1 MKGKQILAGALA
13 LMMALSSCTK
23 ENGTEGSGGDSGQ
36 EVVEGL
42 STYASISISQ
52 SARPGTYAGGAEA
65 EAKEGTINKATVFVV
80 SADGIVRKKLAVDT
94 QTNATAAFQTT
105 TGKKYLY
112 ALVNLPDKLLK
123 DIEEGKTKWEAV
135 QTTMQA
141 LMTYEAFEI
150 LIGGANPDDPTTT
163 GFWMSNFYGVEG
175 VQPVVVVEASE
186 AEVNSTSADKKNNFT
201 INVGRMVAKVTPQI
215 TENTANCGGVLSNMQ
230 YRMRQYP
237 KYIYL
242 FQQYQADATAPGG
255 FLDQVMTPYYFAIW
269 QKSDKPLWT
278 VDDPTKISKH
288 DYFED
293 VKNTGTA
300 EAPVYTPEFSTLA
313 YTKATDAAEKT
324 PVPSYV
330 TENTTEVGGQNNIK
344 IRNKGTYLSIKAT
357 FNLEKSAGNVFLT
370 ADGKKDATAYT
381 AGTTFYRVAYYNEQ
395 GEILHYCGGLY
406 LDNTTKPTKVL
417 GKTTGWN
424 WGQKIEFLSKD
435 EATAANKP
443 EGEAK
448 GAEDIAGTEW
458 RTGDTGAGYEL
469 VEYKDAVCYYGMW
482 LFDQA
487 MGDNLTKKYSVL
499 RNREYAV
506 SITSVAGLGD
516 AKEDDVV
523 NKPDD
528 VESDS
533 YMKALITVEPWVPVS
548 VEGGI

>member
-1 MKGKQILAGALA
+1 
-13 LMMALSSCTK
+13 MMALSSCTK

-65 EAKEGTINKATVFVV
+65 EKKEGTINKATVFVV
-80 SADGIVRKKLAVDT
+80 SADGIVRDKIDIT
-94 QTNATAAFQTT
+94 TNATAAFQTT

-112 ALVNLPDKLLK
+112 ALVNVPDKLLE
-123 DIEEGKTKWEAV
+123 DIEEGKTKWEVV

-141 LMTYEAFEI
+141 LTKYQAFEI
-150 LIGGANPDDPTTT
+150 LIGGANPDDPTT

-186 AEVNSTSADKKNNFT
+186 AEVNSTDVQTRKNNFT
-201 INVGRMVAKVTPQI
+201 INVGRMVAKVKPQI
-215 TENTANCGGVLSNMQ
+215 TVNTANCGGVLSNMQ

-278 VDDPTKISKH
+278 TDDPTKISKH

-313 YTKATDAAEKT
+313 YTKANPAEDL
-324 PVPSYV
+324 VPSYV
-330 TENTTEVGGQNNIK
+330 TENTTAVGGQNNIK

-357 FNLEKSAGNVFLT
+357 FDVTASKEGGVFLT
-370 ADGKKDATAYT
+370 VDGKKDATAYT
-381 AGTTFYRVAYYNEQ
+381 AGTTFYRVAYYNAS
-395 GEILHYCGGLY
+395 GEIEHYCGGLY
-406 LDNTTKPTKVL
+406 RDNTNKPTKVV

-424 WGQKIEFLSKD
+424 WGDPIEFWT
-435 EATAANKP
+435 ATDTGKT

-448 GAEDIAGTEW
+448 GAEDIADTEW
-458 RTGDTGAGYEL
+458 RTGDTGAGYAL

-533 YMKALITVEPWVPVS
+533 YMKALITVEPWVV
-548 VEGGI
+548 VNVDGGI

>member
-65 EAKEGTINKATVFVV
+65 EKTEGTINKATVFVV
-80 SADGIVRKKLAVDT
+80 SADGIVRDKIDIT
-94 QTNATAAFQTT
+94 TNATAAFQTT

-112 ALVNLPDKLLK
+112 ALVNLPDELLK
-123 DIEEGKTKWEAV
+123 DIEEGKTKWEEV

-150 LIGGANPDDPTTT
+150 LIGGANPDDPTT

-186 AEVNSTSADKKNNFT
+186 AEVNSNDVQTRKNNFT
-201 INVGRMVAKVTPQI
+201 INVGRMVAKVKPQI
-215 TENTANCGGVLSNMQ
+215 TVNTANCGGVLSNMQ

-300 EAPVYTPEFSTLA
+300 EVPVYTPEFSTLA
-313 YTKATDAAEKT
+313 YTKATPAEDL
-324 PVPSYV
+324 VPSYV
-330 TENTTEVGGQNNIK
+330 TENTTKVGDGIK

-381 AGTTFYRVAYYNEQ
+381 AGTTFYRVAYYNTS
-395 GEILHYCGGLY
+395 GEIEHYCGGLY
-406 LDNTTKPTKVL
+406 LDNTTKPTKVV

-424 WGQKIEFLSKD
+424 WGDPIEFWTATDTGKTED
-435 EATAANKP
+435 EAK
-443 EGEAK
+443 K
-448 GAEDIAGTEW
+448 AEDIADTEW

-533 YMKALITVEPWVPVS
+533 YMKALITVEPWVLVN
-548 VEGGI
+548 VDGGI

>member
-52 SARPGTYAGGAEA
+52 SARPGTYAGGLEA
-65 EAKEGTINKATVFVV
+65 EKKEGIINKATVFVV
-80 SADGIVRKKLAVDT
+80 SADGIVRKKIDIT
-94 QTNATAAFQTT
+94 TTATTAFQTT

-112 ALVNLPDKLLK
+112 ALVNLPDKLLE
-123 DIEEGKTKWEAV
+123 DIKEGETKWEAV

-141 LMTYEAFEI
+141 LMTYEGFKV

-175 VQPVVVVEASE
+175 VQPVVVVEATKD
-186 AEVNSTSADKKNNFT
+186 EVNSTDDKIKKNNFT
-201 INVGRMVAKVTPQI
+201 INVGRMVAKVKPQI
-215 TENTANCGGVLSNMQ
+215 TVNTANCGGVLSNMQ

-242 FQQYQADATAPGG
+242 FQQYQTDT
-255 FLDQVMTPYYFAIW
+255 VMTPYYNAKW
-269 QKSDKPLWT
+269 QKSGTPLWT
-278 VDDPTKISKH
+278 VDDPTKVSQH

-293 VKNTGTA
+293 VDNAGVA
-300 EAPVYTPEFSTLA
+300 EFSTLA
-313 YTKATDAAEKT
+313 YTKATPAEDL
-324 PVPSYV
+324 VPSYV
-330 TENTTEVGGQNNIK
+330 TENTTKVGDGIK

-370 ADGKKDATAYT
+370 ADGKKDATAYNN
-381 AGTTFYRVAYYNEQ
+381 GTTFYRVAYYNAS
-395 GEILHYCGGLY
+395 GEIDHYCGGLY
-406 LDNTTKPTKVL
+406 LDNTTKPTKVV

-424 WGQKIEFLSKD
+424 WGDPIEFWTATDTGKTED
-435 EATAANKP
+435 EAKD
-443 EGEAK
+443 
-448 GAEDIAGTEW
+448 AEDITADEW
-458 RTGDTGAGYEL
+458 RKDGTGAGYEL

-533 YMKALITVEPWVPVS
+533 HMKALITVEPWVV
-548 VEGGI
+548 VNVDGGI

>member
-65 EAKEGTINKATVFVV
+65 EKKEGIINKATVFVV
-80 SADGIVRKKLAVDT
+80 SADGIVRDKIDIT
-94 QTNATAAFQTT
+94 TNATAAFQTT

-112 ALVNLPDKLLK
+112 ALVNVPDKLLE

-141 LMTYEAFEI
+141 LTKYQAFEI
-150 LIGGANPDDPTTT
+150 LIGGANPDDPTT

-186 AEVNSTSADKKNNFT
+186 AEVNSTDVQTRKNNFT
-201 INVGRMVAKVTPQI
+201 INVGRMVAKVKPQI
-215 TENTANCGGVLSNMQ
+215 TVNTANCGGVLSNMQ

-242 FQQYQADATAPGG
+242 FQQYQTDT
-255 FLDQVMTPYYFAIW
+255 VMTPYYNAKW
-269 QKSDKPLWT
+269 QKSGTPLWT
-278 VDDPTKISKH
+278 TDDPTKVSQH

-293 VKNTGTA
+293 VDNAGVA
-300 EAPVYTPEFSTLA
+300 EFSTLA
-313 YTKATDAAEKT
+313 YTKATNPAET

-330 TENTTEVGGQNNIK
+330 TENTTKVGDGIK

-357 FNLEKSAGNVFLT
+357 FDVTASKEGGVFLT
-370 ADGKKDATAYT
+370 VDGKKDATAYT
-381 AGTTFYRVAYYNEQ
+381 AGTTFYRVAYYNTS
-395 GEILHYCGGLY
+395 GEIDHYCGGLY
-406 LDNTTKPTKVL
+406 LANTKPTKVV

-424 WGQKIEFLSKD
+424 WGDKIEFLSKD

-448 GAEDIAGTEW
+448 GAEDIADTEW

-469 VEYKDAVCYYGMW
+469 VEYKDAECYYGMW

>member
-65 EAKEGTINKATVFVV
+65 EKKEGTINKATVFVV
-80 SADGIVRKKLAVDT
+80 SADGIVRDKIDIT
-94 QTNATAAFQTT
+94 TNATAAFQTT

-112 ALVNLPDKLLK
+112 ALVNVPDKLLE
-123 DIEEGKTKWEAV
+123 DIEEGKTKWEVV

-141 LMTYEAFEI
+141 LTKYQAFEI
-150 LIGGANPDDPTTT
+150 LIGGANPDDPTT

-175 VQPVVVVEASE
+175 VQPVVVVEA
-186 AEVNSTSADKKNNFT
+186 AKDEVDVKDGKNNFT
-201 INVGRMVAKVTPQI
+201 INVGRMVAKVKPQI
-215 TENTANCGGVLSNMQ
+215 TVNTANCGGVLSNMQ

-313 YTKATDAAEKT
+313 YTKANPAEDL
-324 PVPSYV
+324 VPSYV
-330 TENTTEVGGQNNIK
+330 TENTTAVGGQNNIK
-344 IRNKGTYLSIKAT
+344 IRNKGTYLSIKTT

-381 AGTTFYRVAYYNEQ
+381 AGTTFYRVAYYNAS
-395 GEILHYCGGLY
+395 GEIEHYCGGLY
-406 LDNTTKPTKVL
+406 LDNTTKPTKVV

-424 WGQKIEFLSKD
+424 WGDKIEFWT
-435 EATAANKP
+435 ATDTGKT

-448 GAEDIAGTEW
+448 GAEDIADTEW
-458 RTGDTGAGYEL
+458 RTGDTGAGYAL

-533 YMKALITVEPWVPVS
+533 YMKALITVEPWVV
-548 VEGGI
+548 VNVDGGI

>member
-52 SARPGTYAGGAEA
+52 SARPGTYATNDGTAAEGAI
-65 EAKEGTINKATVFVV
+65 KKATVVVV
-80 SADGIVRKKLAVDT
+80 SDGIIRKRINIT
-94 QTNATAAFQTT
+94 TNVTTAFQTT

-112 ALVNLPDKLLK
+112 ALVNVPDLFL
-123 DIEEGKTKWEAV
+123 EEIKEGETWAEV
-135 QTTMQA
+135 WDTLQELQTYA
-141 LMTYEAFEI
+141 GFEM
-150 LIGGANPDDPTTT
+150 LIGGTDPANPT

-175 VQPVVVVEASE
+175 VQPVVVKEALE
-186 AEVNSTSADKKNNFT
+186 KDVQDGKVNNFP
-201 INVGRMVAKVTPQI
+201 IKVGRMVAKVSPTI
-215 TENTANCGGVLSNMQ
+215 ATLEAACKGTLENQQ

-237 KYIYL
+237 KRFYH
-242 FQQYQADATAPGG
+242 FQQYQADAAAPGG
-255 FLDQVMTPYYFAIW
+255 FLDQVITPYYSAEW
-269 QKSDKPLWT
+269 VKN
-278 VDDPTKISKH
+278 DDQGQQNKQWNPNDNNIVTTAR

-300 EAPVYTPEFSTLA
+300 DNPVYEPDFKTLTLDA
-313 YTKATDAAEKT
+313 NGDESKATST
-324 PVPSYV
+324 YV
-330 TENTTEVGGQNNIK
+330 TENTTEVGAKKK

-357 FNLEKSAGNVFLT
+357 FDLTNSTGKVFLT

-381 AGTTFYRVAYYNEQ
+381 KGTTFYRIAYYNEQ
-395 GEILHYCGGLY
+395 GEILYYCGGLY
-406 LDNTTKPTKVL
+406 LAETQPTKVV
-417 GKTTGWN
+417 GKGGWN
-424 WGQKIEFLSKD
+424 WGDPIEFWTATDTGKTED
-435 EATAANKP
+435 EAQK
-443 EGEAK
+443 
-448 GAEDIAGTEW
+448 AEDA
-458 RTGDTGAGYEL
+458 TGMVWLQDGEIGKKAGYRFVKYEN
-469 VEYKDAVCYYGMW
+469 AVCYYGMW

-499 RNREYAV
+499 RNNLYAV
-506 SITSVAGLGD
+506 NITSVKGLGD
-516 AKEDDVV
+516 ATEDDVV

-533 YMKALITVEPWVPVS
+533 YMVATIEVQPWQVVD

>member
-65 EAKEGTINKATVFVV
+65 QDKEGTINKATVFVV
-80 SADGIVRKKLAVDT
+80 SADGIVRKKIDIT
-94 QTNATAAFQTT
+94 TTATTAFQTT

-112 ALVNLPDKLLK
+112 ALVNLPDKLLE
-123 DIEEGKTKWEAV
+123 DIKEGETKWEEV

-150 LIGGANPDDPTTT
+150 LIGGTNPDDPTT

-175 VQPVVVVEASE
+175 VQPVVVVEATE
-186 AEVNSTSADKKNNFT
+186 AEVNATDQTKKNNFT
-201 INVGRMVAKVTPQI
+201 INVGRMVAKVKPQI

-242 FQQYQADATAPGG
+242 FQQYQTDT
-255 FLDQVMTPYYFAIW
+255 VMTPYYAAAW
-269 QKSDKPLWT
+269 EKSATPLWT
-278 VDDPTKISKH
+278 VDNPTKVSQH

-293 VKNTGTA
+293 VTTTGTA
-300 EAPVYTPEFSTLA
+300 DAPVYTPEFSTLA
-313 YTKATDAAEKT
+313 YTKANPAET
-324 PVPSYV
+324 PVSSYV
-330 TENTTEVGGQNNIK
+330 TENTTKVGDGIK

-357 FNLEKSAGNVFLT
+357 FDLTNSVGKVFLT

-381 AGTTFYRVAYYNEQ
+381 AGTTFYRVAYYNAS
-395 GEILHYCGGLY
+395 GEIERYCGGLY

-424 WGQKIEFLSKD
+424 WGQKIEFWT
-435 EATAANKP
+435 ATDTGKT

-448 GAEDIAGTEW
+448 GAENIADTEW

-469 VEYKDAVCYYGMW
+469 VEYENAVCYYGMW

-533 YMKALITVEPWVPVS
+533 HMKALITVEPWVV
-548 VEGGI
+548 VNVDGGI

>member
-112 ALVNLPDKLLK
+112 ALVNLPDKLLE
-123 DIEEGKTKWEAV
+123 DIKEGVTKWEEV

-141 LMTYEAFEI
+141 LTKYKAFEI
-150 LIGGANPDDPTTT
+150 LIGGTNPDDPTTT

-175 VQPVVVVEASE
+175 VQPVVVVEATQ
-186 AEVNSTSADKKNNFT
+186 AEVNATDQTKKNNFT
-201 INVGRMVAKVTPQI
+201 INVGRMVAKVKPQI
-215 TENTANCGGVLSNMQ
+215 TVNTANCGGGLSNMQ

-242 FQQYQADATAPGG
+242 FQQYVADATAPGG
-255 FLDQVMTPYYFAIW
+255 FLDQVFTPYYNAKW
-269 QKSDKPLWT
+269 QKSGTPLWT
-278 VDDPTKISKH
+278 TDDPTKVSQH

-293 VKNTGTA
+293 VKTTGTA
-300 EAPVYTPEFSTLA
+300 DVPVYTPEFSKLA
-313 YTKATDAAEKT
+313 YTKADPDNPET
-324 PVPSYV
+324 PVVSYV
-330 TENTTEVGGQNNIK
+330 TENTTKVGDGIK

-357 FNLEKSAGNVFLT
+357 FDVTASKEGGVFLT
-370 ADGKKDATAYT
+370 VDGKKATDTYK
-381 AGTTFYRVAYYNEQ
+381 AGTTFYRVAYYNASD
-395 GEILHYCGGLY
+395 EIEYYCGGLY
-406 LDNTTKPTKVL
+406 LKNDAKPTKVV
-417 GKTTGWN
+417 GKGGWT
-424 WGQKIEFLSKD
+424 WGEPIEFW
-435 EATAANKP
+435 TAADTGKS

-448 GAEDIAGTEW
+448 GAEDIAAGEW
-458 RTGDTGAGYEL
+458 RTGNTGAGYEL
-469 VEYKDAVCYYGMW
+469 VEYLNAECYYGMW
-482 LFDQA
+482 LFDKNA
-487 MGDNLTKKYSVL
+487 GDNLSKKYSVL
-499 RNREYAV
+499 RNTLYDV
-506 SITSVAGLGD
+506 KITSVAGLGD

-523 NKPDD
+523 NKPTD

-533 YMKALITVEPWVPVS
+533 YMKALITVEPWKVVD
-548 VEGGI
+548 VDGGI

>member
-65 EAKEGTINKATVFVV
+65 EKKEGTINKATVFVV
-80 SADGIVRKKLAVDT
+80 SADGIVRDKIDIT
-94 QTNATAAFQTT
+94 TNATAAFQTT

-112 ALVNLPDKLLK
+112 ALVNLPDKLLE
-123 DIEEGKTKWEAV
+123 DIKEGETKWEAV

-150 LIGGANPDDPTTT
+150 LIGGANPDDPTT

-175 VQPVVVVEASE
+175 VQPVVVVEATE
-186 AEVNSTSADKKNNFT
+186 AEVNATDQTKKNNFT
-201 INVGRMVAKVTPQI
+201 INVGRMVAKVKPQI
-215 TENTANCGGVLSNMQ
+215 TVNTANCGGGLSNMQ

-278 VDDPTKISKH
+278 VDDPTKISQY

-313 YTKATDAAEKT
+313 YTKANPAET

-330 TENTTEVGGQNNIK
+330 TENTTKVGDGIK
-344 IRNKGTYLSIKAT
+344 IRNKGTYLSIKTT

-381 AGTTFYRVAYYNEQ
+381 AGTTFYRVAYYNTS
-395 GEILHYCGGLY
+395 GEIAYYCGGLY
-406 LDNTTKPTKVL
+406 RDNTNKPTKVV

-424 WGQKIEFLSKD
+424 WGDKIEFWT
-435 EATAANKP
+435 ATDTGKT

-448 GAEDIAGTEW
+448 GAEDIADTEW
-458 RTGDTGAGYEL
+458 RTGDTGAGYAL

-533 YMKALITVEPWVPVS
+533 YMKALITVEPWVV
-548 VEGGI
+548 VNVDGGI

>member
-65 EAKEGTINKATVFVV
+65 EKKEGIINKATVFVV
-80 SADGIVRKKLAVDT
+80 SADGIVRDKIDIT
-94 QTNATAAFQTT
+94 TNATAAFQTT

-112 ALVNLPDKLLK
+112 ALVNVPDKLLK

-186 AEVNSTSADKKNNFT
+186 AEVNSTDDKTKKNNFT
-201 INVGRMVAKVTPQI
+201 INVGRMVAKVKPQI
-215 TENTANCGGVLSNMQ
+215 TVNTANCGGVLSNMQ

-357 FNLEKSAGNVFLT
+357 FDVTASKEGGVFLT
-370 ADGKKDATAYT
+370 VDGKKDATAYT
-381 AGTTFYRVAYYNEQ
+381 AGTTFYRVAYYNAS
-395 GEILHYCGGLY
+395 GEIDHYCGGLY
-406 LDNTTKPTKVL
+406 LDNTTKPTKVV

-424 WGQKIEFLSKD
+424 WGDPIEFWT
-435 EATAANKP
+435 ATDTGKT

-448 GAEDIAGTEW
+448 GAEDIADTEW
-458 RTGDTGAGYEL
+458 RTGTGAGYEL
-469 VEYKDAVCYYGMW
+469 VEYKDADCYYGMW

-533 YMKALITVEPWVPVS
+533 YMKALITVEPWVLVN
-548 VEGGI
+548 VDGGI

>member
-1 MKGKQILAGALA
+1 
-13 LMMALSSCTK
+13 MMALSSCTK

-186 AEVNSTSADKKNNFT
+186 AEVNSTDDKTKKNNFT
-201 INVGRMVAKVTPQI
+201 INVGRMVAKVKPQI
-215 TENTANCGGVLSNMQ
+215 TVNTANCGGVLSNMQ

-381 AGTTFYRVAYYNEQ
+381 AGTTFYRVAYYNTS
-395 GEILHYCGGLY
+395 GEIDHYCGGLY
-406 LDNTTKPTKVL
+406 LDNTNKPTKVL

>member
-65 EAKEGTINKATVFVV
+65 EKKEGTINKATVFVV
-80 SADGIVRKKLAVDT
+80 SADGIVRDKIDIT
-94 QTNATAAFQTT
+94 TNATAAFQTT

-112 ALVNLPDKLLK
+112 ALVNVPDKLLE
-123 DIEEGKTKWEAV
+123 DIEEGKTKWEVV

-141 LMTYEAFEI
+141 LTKYQAFEI
-150 LIGGANPDDPTTT
+150 LIGGANPDDPTT

-186 AEVNSTSADKKNNFT
+186 AEVNSTDVQTRKNNFT
-201 INVGRMVAKVTPQI
+201 INVGRMVAKVKPQI
-215 TENTANCGGVLSNMQ
+215 TVNTANCGGVLSNMQ

-278 VDDPTKISKH
+278 TDDPTKISKH

-313 YTKATDAAEKT
+313 YTKANPAEDL
-324 PVPSYV
+324 VPSYV
-330 TENTTEVGGQNNIK
+330 TENTTAVGGQNNIK

-357 FNLEKSAGNVFLT
+357 FDVTASKEGGVFLT
-370 ADGKKDATAYT
+370 VDGKKDATAYT
-381 AGTTFYRVAYYNEQ
+381 AGTTFYRVAYYNAS
-395 GEILHYCGGLY
+395 GEIDHYCGGLY
-406 LDNTTKPTKVL
+406 LANTKPTKVV

-424 WGQKIEFLSKD
+424 WGDKIEFLSKD

-448 GAEDIAGTEW
+448 GAEDIADTEW

-469 VEYKDAVCYYGMW
+469 VEYKDAECYYGMW

-533 YMKALITVEPWVPVS
+533 YMKALITVEPWVPVN
-548 VEGGI
+548 VDGGI

>member
-52 SARPGTYAGGAEA
+52 SARPGTYAGGAET
-65 EAKEGTINKATVFVV
+65 EKKEGIINKATVFVV
-80 SADGIVRKKLAVDT
+80 SADGIVRKKIDIT
-94 QTNATAAFQTT
+94 TTATTAFQTT

-112 ALVNLPDKLLK
+112 ALVNVPDKLLE
-123 DIEEGKTKWEAV
+123 DIKEGETKWEAV

-150 LIGGANPDDPTTT
+150 LIGGTNPDDPTTT
-163 GFWMSNFYGVEG
+163 GFWMSNFYGVDG
-175 VQPVVVVEASE
+175 VQPVVVVEATE
-186 AEVNSTSADKKNNFT
+186 AEVNATDQTKKNNFT
-201 INVGRMVAKVTPQI
+201 INVGRMVAKVKPQI

-242 FQQYQADATAPGG
+242 FQQYQTDT
-255 FLDQVMTPYYFAIW
+255 VMTPYYAAGW
-269 QKSDKPLWT
+269 QKSDTPLWT
-278 VDDPTKISKH
+278 VDNPTKVSQH

-293 VKNTGTA
+293 VDNAGTA
-300 EAPVYTPEFSTLA
+300 EFSTLA
-313 YTKATDAAEKT
+313 YTKANPAET

-330 TENTTEVGGQNNIK
+330 TENTTKVGDGIK

-357 FNLEKSAGNVFLT
+357 FDLTNSVGKVFLT

-381 AGTTFYRVAYYNEQ
+381 AGTTFYRVAYYNAS
-395 GEILHYCGGLY
+395 GEIDHYCGGLY
-406 LDNTTKPTKVL
+406 LANTKPTKVV

-424 WGQKIEFLSKD
+424 WGDKIEFLSKD

-448 GAEDIAGTEW
+448 GAEDIADTEW
-458 RTGDTGAGYEL
+458 RTGDTGAGYAL
-469 VEYKDAVCYYGMW
+469 VEYKDAECYYGMW

-533 YMKALITVEPWVPVS
+533 YMKALITVEPWVLVS
-548 VEGGI
+548 VDGGI

>member
-1 MKGKQILAGALA
+1 MKGKQILTGALA

-65 EAKEGTINKATVFVV
+65 EKTEGTINKATVFVV
-80 SADGIVRKKLAVDT
+80 SADGIVRDKIDIT
-94 QTNATAAFQTT
+94 TNATAAFQTT

-112 ALVNLPDKLLK
+112 ALVNLPDELLK
-123 DIEEGKTKWEAV
+123 DIEEGKTKWEEV

-150 LIGGANPDDPTTT
+150 LIGGANPDDPTT

-186 AEVNSTSADKKNNFT
+186 AEVNSNDVQTRKNNFT
-201 INVGRMVAKVTPQI
+201 INVGRMVAKVKPQI
-215 TENTANCGGVLSNMQ
+215 TVNTANCGGVLSNMQ

-300 EAPVYTPEFSTLA
+300 EVPVYTPEFSTLA
-313 YTKATDAAEKT
+313 YTKATPAEDL
-324 PVPSYV
+324 VPSYV
-330 TENTTEVGGQNNIK
+330 TENTTKVGDGIK

-381 AGTTFYRVAYYNEQ
+381 AGTTFYRVAYYNTS
-395 GEILHYCGGLY
+395 GEIEHYCGGLY
-406 LDNTTKPTKVL
+406 LDNTTKPTKVV

-424 WGQKIEFLSKD
+424 WGDPIEFWTATDTGKTED
-435 EATAANKP
+435 EAK
-443 EGEAK
+443 K
-448 GAEDIAGTEW
+448 AEDIADTEW

-533 YMKALITVEPWVPVS
+533 YMKALITVEPWVLVN
-548 VEGGI
+548 VDGGI

>member
-65 EAKEGTINKATVFVV
+65 EKKEGTINKATVFVV
-80 SADGIVRKKLAVDT
+80 SADGIVRDKIDIT
-94 QTNATAAFQTT
+94 TNATAAFQTT

-112 ALVNLPDKLLK
+112 ALVNLPDKLLE
-123 DIEEGKTKWEAV
+123 DIKEGETKWEAV

-150 LIGGANPDDPTTT
+150 LIGGANPDDPTT

-175 VQPVVVVEASE
+175 VQPVVVVEATE
-186 AEVNSTSADKKNNFT
+186 AEVNATDQTKKNNFT
-201 INVGRMVAKVTPQI
+201 INVGRMVAKVKPQI
-215 TENTANCGGVLSNMQ
+215 TVNTANCGGGLSNMQ

-278 VDDPTKISKH
+278 VDDPTKISQY

-313 YTKATDAAEKT
+313 YTKANPAET

-330 TENTTEVGGQNNIK
+330 TENTTKVGDGIK
-344 IRNKGTYLSIKAT
+344 IRNKGTYLSIKTT

-381 AGTTFYRVAYYNEQ
+381 AGTTFYRVAYYNTS
-395 GEILHYCGGLY
+395 GEIAYYCGGLY
-406 LDNTTKPTKVL
+406 RDNTNKPTKVV

-424 WGQKIEFLSKD
+424 WGDPIEFWT
-435 EATAANKP
+435 ATDTGKT

-448 GAEDIAGTEW
+448 GAEDIADTEW
-458 RTGDTGAGYEL
+458 RTGDTGAGYAL

-533 YMKALITVEPWVPVS
+533 YMKALITVEPWVV
-548 VEGGI
+548 VNVDGGI

>member
-65 EAKEGTINKATVFVV
+65 EKKEGIINKATVFVV
-80 SADGIVRKKLAVDT
+80 SADGIVRKKIDIT
-94 QTNATAAFQTT
+94 TTATTAFQTT

-112 ALVNLPDKLLK
+112 ALVNVPDLLLK

-141 LMTYEAFEI
+141 LTKYQAFEI
-150 LIGGANPDDPTTT
+150 LIGGANPDDPNTT
-163 GFWMSNFYGVEG
+163 GFWMSNFYGVDG
-175 VQPVVVVEASE
+175 VQPVVVVEATKD
-186 AEVNSTSADKKNNFT
+186 EVDVTDGKNNFT
-201 INVGRMVAKVTPQI
+201 INVGRMVAKVKPQI
-215 TENTANCGGVLSNMQ
+215 TVNEANCGGVLSNMQ

-242 FQQYQADATAPGG
+242 FQQYQTDT
-255 FLDQVMTPYYFAIW
+255 VMTPYYAAGW

-278 VDDPTKISKH
+278 VDDPTKVSQH

-300 EAPVYTPEFSTLA
+300 EAPVYTSEFSTLA
-313 YTKATDAAEKT
+313 YTKATPAET

-330 TENTTEVGGQNNIK
+330 TENTTKVGDGIK
-344 IRNKGTYLSIKAT
+344 IRNKGTYLSIKTT

-381 AGTTFYRVAYYNEQ
+381 DGTTFYRVAYYNAS
-395 GEILHYCGGLY
+395 GEIDHYCGGLY
-406 LDNTTKPTKVL
+406 LDNTTKPTKVV

-424 WGQKIEFLSKD
+424 WGDPIEFWTATDTGKTED
-435 EATAANKP
+435 EAK
-443 EGEAK
+443 K
-448 GAEDIAGTEW
+448 AEDIADTEW
-458 RTGDTGAGYEL
+458 RTGTGAGYEL

-533 YMKALITVEPWVPVS
+533 YMKALITVEPWVV
-548 VEGGI
+548 VNVDGGI

>member
-65 EAKEGTINKATVFVV
+65 EKKEGTINKATVFVV
-80 SADGIVRKKLAVDT
+80 SADGIVRDKIDIT
-94 QTNATAAFQTT
+94 TNATAAFQTT

-112 ALVNLPDKLLK
+112 ALVNLPDELLK
-123 DIEEGKTKWEAV
+123 DIEEGKTKWEEV

-150 LIGGANPDDPTTT
+150 LIGGANPDDPTT

-186 AEVNSTSADKKNNFT
+186 AEVNSNDVQARKNNFT
-201 INVGRMVAKVTPQI
+201 INVGRMVAKVKPQI
-215 TENTANCGGVLSNMQ
+215 TVNTANCGGVLSNMQ

-300 EAPVYTPEFSTLA
+300 EVPVYTPEFSTLA
-313 YTKATDAAEKT
+313 YTKATPAEDL
-324 PVPSYV
+324 VPSYV
-330 TENTTEVGGQNNIK
+330 TENTTKVGDGIK

-381 AGTTFYRVAYYNEQ
+381 AGMTFYRVAYYNTS
-395 GEILHYCGGLY
+395 GEIEHYCGGLY
-406 LDNTTKPTKVL
+406 LDNTTKPTKVV

-424 WGQKIEFLSKD
+424 WGDPIEFWTATDTGKTED
-435 EATAANKP
+435 EAK
-443 EGEAK
+443 K
-448 GAEDIAGTEW
+448 AEDIADTEW

-533 YMKALITVEPWVPVS
+533 YMKALITVEPWVLVN
-548 VEGGI
+548 VDGGI

>member
-65 EAKEGTINKATVFVV
+65 EKKEGTINKATVFVV
-80 SADGIVRKKLAVDT
+80 SADGIVRDKIDIT
-94 QTNATAAFQTT
+94 TNATAAFQTT

-112 ALVNLPDKLLK
+112 ALVNLPDKLLE
-123 DIEEGKTKWEAV
+123 DIKEGETKWEAV

-150 LIGGANPDDPTTT
+150 LIGGANPDDPTT

-175 VQPVVVVEASE
+175 VQPVVVVEATE
-186 AEVNSTSADKKNNFT
+186 AEVNATDQTKKNNFT
-201 INVGRMVAKVTPQI
+201 INVGRMVAKVKPQI
-215 TENTANCGGVLSNMQ
+215 TVNTANCGGGLSNMQ

-278 VDDPTKISKH
+278 VDDPTKISQY

-313 YTKATDAAEKT
+313 YTKANPAET

-330 TENTTEVGGQNNIK
+330 TENTTKVGDGIK
-344 IRNKGTYLSIKAT
+344 IRNKGTYLSIKTT

-381 AGTTFYRVAYYNEQ
+381 AGTTFYRVAYYNTS
-395 GEILHYCGGLY
+395 GEIAYYCGGLY
-406 LDNTTKPTKVL
+406 RDNTNKPTKVV

-424 WGQKIEFLSKD
+424 WGDKIEFWT
-435 EATAANKP
+435 ATDTGKT

-448 GAEDIAGTEW
+448 GAEDIADTEW
-458 RTGDTGAGYEL
+458 RTGDTGAGYAL

>member
-65 EAKEGTINKATVFVV
+65 EKKEGIINKATVFVV
-80 SADGIVRKKLAVDT
+80 SADGIVRDKIDITTTAT
-94 QTNATAAFQTT
+94 QAFQTT

-112 ALVNLPDKLLK
+112 ALVNVPDKLLE

-141 LMTYEAFEI
+141 LTKYQAFEI
-150 LIGGANPDDPTTT
+150 LIGGANPDDPTT

-186 AEVNSTSADKKNNFT
+186 AEVNSTDVQTRKNNFT

-215 TENTANCGGVLSNMQ
+215 TVNTANCGGGLSNMQ

-242 FQQYQADATAPGG
+242 FQQYQAGATAPGG

-313 YTKATDAAEKT
+313 YTKANPAEDL
-324 PVPSYV
+324 VPSYV
-330 TENTTEVGGQNNIK
+330 TENTTAVGGQNNIK

-357 FNLEKSAGNVFLT
+357 FDVTASKEGGVFLT
-370 ADGKKDATAYT
+370 VDGKKDATAYT
-381 AGTTFYRVAYYNEQ
+381 AGTTFYRVAYYNTS
-395 GEILHYCGGLY
+395 GEIEHYCGGLY
-406 LDNTTKPTKVL
+406 QNNTNKPTKVV

-435 EATAANKP
+435 EADAAGKT

-448 GAEDIAGTEW
+448 GAEAITTDEW
-458 RTGDTGAGYEL
+458 RTGTGAGYEL

>member
-65 EAKEGTINKATVFVV
+65 EKKEGIINKATVFVV
-80 SADGIVRKKLAVDT
+80 SADGIVRKKIDIT
-94 QTNATAAFQTT
+94 TTATTAFQTT

-112 ALVNLPDKLLK
+112 ALVNLPDKLLE
-123 DIEEGKTKWEAV
+123 DIKEGETKWEEV

-150 LIGGANPDDPTTT
+150 LIGGTNPDDPTT

-175 VQPVVVVEASE
+175 VQPVVVVEATKD
-186 AEVNSTSADKKNNFT
+186 EVDIKDGKNNFT
-201 INVGRMVAKVTPQI
+201 INVGRMVAKVKPQI
-215 TENTANCGGVLSNMQ
+215 TVNTANCGGGLSNMQ

-242 FQQYQADATAPGG
+242 FQQYQTDT
-255 FLDQVMTPYYFAIW
+255 VMTPYYAAAW
-269 QKSDKPLWT
+269 EKSNNPLWT
-278 VDDPTKISKH
+278 VDDPTKVSQH

-293 VKNTGTA
+293 VDNAGTA
-300 EAPVYTPEFSTLA
+300 EFSTLA
-313 YTKATDAAEKT
+313 DTKTNPAADL
-324 PVPSYV
+324 VPSYV
-330 TENTTEVGGQNNIK
+330 TENTTKVGDGIK

-381 AGTTFYRVAYYNEQ
+381 AGTTFYRVAYYNAS
-395 GEILHYCGGLY
+395 GEIDHYCGGLY

-448 GAEDIAGTEW
+448 DAEDIADTEW

-533 YMKALITVEPWVPVS
+533 HMKALITVEPWVLVN
-548 VEGGI
+548 VDGGI

>member
-65 EAKEGTINKATVFVV
+65 EKKDGTINKATVFVV
-80 SADGIVRKKLAVDT
+80 SADGIVRDKIDIT
-94 QTNATAAFQTT
+94 TNATAAFQTT

-112 ALVNLPDKLLK
+112 ALVNLPDKLLE
-123 DIEEGKTKWEAV
+123 DIKEGETKWEAV

-150 LIGGANPDDPTTT
+150 LIGGANPDDPTT

-186 AEVNSTSADKKNNFT
+186 AEVNATDQTKKNNFT
-201 INVGRMVAKVTPQI
+201 INVGRMVAKVKPQI
-215 TENTANCGGVLSNMQ
+215 TVNTANCGGVLSNMQ

-278 VDDPTKISKH
+278 VDDPTKISQY

-313 YTKATDAAEKT
+313 YTKANPAET

-330 TENTTEVGGQNNIK
+330 TENTTKVGDGIK
-344 IRNKGTYLSIKAT
+344 IRNKGTYLSIKTT

-381 AGTTFYRVAYYNEQ
+381 AGTTFYRVAYYNTS
-395 GEILHYCGGLY
+395 GEIAYYCGGLY
-406 LDNTTKPTKVL
+406 LDNTTKPTKVV

-424 WGQKIEFLSKD
+424 WGDKIEFWT
-435 EATAANKP
+435 ATDTDKT

-448 GAEDIAGTEW
+448 GAEDIADTEW
-458 RTGDTGAGYEL
+458 RTGDTGAGYAL

>member
-52 SARPGTYAGGAEA
+52 SARPGTYAGGLEA
-65 EAKEGTINKATVFVV
+65 EKKEGIINKATVFVV

-112 ALVNLPDKLLK
+112 ALVNVPDKLLK
-123 DIEEGKTKWEAV
+123 DIEEGKTKWEEV

-141 LMTYEAFEI
+141 LTTYKAFEI
-150 LIGGANPDDPTTT
+150 LIGGANPDDLTTT

-175 VQPVVVVEASE
+175 VQPVVVVEATE
-186 AEVNSTSADKKNNFT
+186 DEVNSTEEQTKKNNFT
-201 INVGRMVAKVTPQI
+201 INVGRMVAKVKPQI
-215 TENTANCGGVLSNMQ
+215 TVNEANCGGVLSNMQ

-255 FLDQVMTPYYFAIW
+255 FLDQVMTPYYAAAW
-269 QKSDKPLWT
+269 EKSATPLWT
-278 VDDPTKISKH
+278 VDDPTKVSQH

-293 VKNTGTA
+293 VTTTGTA
-300 EAPVYTPEFSTLA
+300 DAPVYTPEFSKLA
-313 YTKATDAAEKT
+313 YTKANPAET

-330 TENTTEVGGQNNIK
+330 TENTTAVGGDNNIK

-357 FNLEKSAGNVFLT
+357 FDVTASKEGGVFLT
-370 ADGKKDATAYT
+370 VDGKKATDAYT
-381 AGTTFYRVAYYNEQ
+381 KGTTFYRVAYYNAS
-395 GEILHYCGGLY
+395 GEIEHYCGGLY
-406 LDNTTKPTKVL
+406 LANTKPTKVV

-424 WGQKIEFLSKD
+424 WGEPIEFWT
-435 EATAANKP
+435 ATDTGKT

-448 GAEDIAGTEW
+448 DAENIADTEW

-469 VEYKDAVCYYGMW
+469 VEYENAVCYYGMW

-528 VESDS
+528 VESNS
-533 YMKALITVEPWVPVS
+533 HMKALITVVPWEVVN
-548 VEGGI
+548 VDGGI

>member
-1 MKGKQILAGALA
+1 
-13 LMMALSSCTK
+13 MMALSSCTK

-52 SARPGTYAGGAEA
+52 SARPGTYAGGLEA
-65 EAKEGTINKATVFVV
+65 DKKEGIINKATVFVV

-112 ALVNLPDKLLK
+112 ALVNVPDKLLK
-123 DIEEGKTKWEAV
+123 DIEEGKTKWEVV

-141 LMTYEAFEI
+141 LTKYQAFEI

-163 GFWMSNFYGVEG
+163 GFWMSNFYGVDG
-175 VQPVVVVEASE
+175 VQPVVVVEATE
-186 AEVNSTSADKKNNFT
+186 DEVNDTDKQTQKNNFT
-201 INVGRMVAKVTPQI
+201 INVGRMVAKVKPQI

-242 FQQYQADATAPGG
+242 FQQYQTDT
-255 FLDQVMTPYYFAIW
+255 VMTPYYAAAW
-269 QKSDKPLWT
+269 EKSATPLWT
-278 VDDPTKISKH
+278 VDDPTKVSQH

-293 VKNTGTA
+293 VTTTGTA
-300 EAPVYTPEFSTLA
+300 ENPVYTPEFSTLA
-313 YTKATDAAEKT
+313 YTKANPAET

-330 TENTTEVGGQNNIK
+330 TENTTKVGDGIK

-357 FNLEKSAGNVFLT
+357 FDLTNSVGKVFLT

-381 AGTTFYRVAYYNEQ
+381 AGTTFYRVAYYNAS
-395 GEILHYCGGLY
+395 GEIDHYCGGLY

-424 WGQKIEFLSKD
+424 WGQKIEFYSKE
-435 EATAANKP
+435 EADNDANGTII

-448 GAEDIAGTEW
+448 GAENIADTEW

-469 VEYKDAVCYYGMW
+469 VEYENAVCYYGMW

-533 YMKALITVEPWVPVS
+533 YMKALITVEPWVV
-548 VEGGI
+548 VNVDGGI

>member
-65 EAKEGTINKATVFVV
+65 EKKEGTINKATVFVV
-80 SADGIVRKKLAVDT
+80 SADGIVRDKIDIT
-94 QTNATAAFQTT
+94 TNATAAFQTT

-112 ALVNLPDKLLK
+112 ALVNVPDKLLE

-141 LMTYEAFEI
+141 LTKYQAFEI
-150 LIGGANPDDPTTT
+150 LIGGANPDDPTT

-186 AEVNSTSADKKNNFT
+186 AEVNSTDVQTRKNNFT
-201 INVGRMVAKVTPQI
+201 INVGRMVAKVKPQI
-215 TENTANCGGVLSNMQ
+215 TVNTANCGGVLSNMQ

-278 VDDPTKISKH
+278 TDDPTKISKH

-293 VKNTGTA
+293 VDNAGVA
-300 EAPVYTPEFSTLA
+300 EFSTLA
-313 YTKATDAAEKT
+313 YTKATNPAET

-330 TENTTEVGGQNNIK
+330 TENTTKVGDGIK

-357 FNLEKSAGNVFLT
+357 FDVTASKEGGVFLT
-370 ADGKKDATAYT
+370 VDGKKDATAYT
-381 AGTTFYRVAYYNEQ
+381 AGTTFYRVAYYNAS
-395 GEILHYCGGLY
+395 GEIEHYCGGLY
-406 LDNTTKPTKVL
+406 RDNTNKPTKVV

-424 WGQKIEFLSKD
+424 WGDPIEFWT
-435 EATAANKP
+435 ATDTGKP

-458 RTGDTGAGYEL
+458 RKNDTGAGYEL
-469 VEYKDAVCYYGMW
+469 VKYENAECYYGMW

>member
-36 EVVEGL
+36 EIVEGL

-65 EAKEGTINKATVFVV
+65 EAKEGIINKATVFVV
-80 SADGIVRKKLAVDT
+80 SADGIVRDKIDIT
-94 QTNATAAFQTT
+94 TNATAAFQTT

-112 ALVNLPDKLLK
+112 ALVNVPDKLLE
-123 DIEEGKTKWEAV
+123 DIEVGKTKWEVV

-141 LMTYEAFEI
+141 LTKYQAFEI
-150 LIGGANPDDPTTT
+150 LIGGANPDDPTT

-175 VQPVVVVEASE
+175 VQPVVVVEA
-186 AEVNSTSADKKNNFT
+186 AKDEVDVKDGKNNFT
-201 INVGRMVAKVTPQI
+201 INVGRMVAKVKPQI
-215 TENTANCGGVLSNMQ
+215 TVNTANCGGVLSNME

-313 YTKATDAAEKT
+313 YTKANPAET

-330 TENTTEVGGQNNIK
+330 TENTTKVGDGIK
-344 IRNKGTYLSIKAT
+344 IRNKGTYLSIKTT

-381 AGTTFYRVAYYNEQ
+381 AGTTFYRVAYYNTS
-395 GEILHYCGGLY
+395 GEIAYYCGGLY
-406 LDNTTKPTKVL
+406 RDNTNKPTKVV

-424 WGQKIEFLSKD
+424 WGDKIEFWT
-435 EATAANKP
+435 ATDTGKT

-448 GAEDIAGTEW
+448 GAEDIADTEW

-469 VEYKDAVCYYGMW
+469 VEYKDAECYYGMW

>member
-52 SARPGTYAGGAEA
+52 SARPGTYAGGTEA
-65 EAKEGTINKATVFVV
+65 QDKEGTINKATVFVV
-80 SADGIVRKKLAVDT
+80 SADGIVRKKIDIT
-94 QTNATAAFQTT
+94 TTATTAFQTT

-112 ALVNLPDKLLK
+112 ALVNLPDKLLE
-123 DIEEGKTKWEAV
+123 DIKEGETKWEEV

-141 LMTYEAFEI
+141 LMTYEGFKV
-150 LIGGANPDDPTTT
+150 LIGGANPDDPNTI

-175 VQPVVVVEASE
+175 VQPVVVVEATKD
-186 AEVNSTSADKKNNFT
+186 EVDVTDGKNNFT
-201 INVGRMVAKVTPQI
+201 INVGRMVAKVKPQI
-215 TENTANCGGVLSNMQ
+215 TVNTANCGGVLSNMQ

-278 VDDPTKISKH
+278 VDDPTKVSQH

-293 VKNTGTA
+293 VDNAGVA
-300 EAPVYTPEFSTLA
+300 EFSTLA
-313 YTKATDAAEKT
+313 YTKATPAET

-330 TENTTEVGGQNNIK
+330 TENTTKVGDGIK
-344 IRNKGTYLSIKAT
+344 IRNKGTYLSIKTT

-370 ADGKKDATAYT
+370 ADGKKDATAYNN
-381 AGTTFYRVAYYNEQ
+381 GTTFYRVAYYNAS
-395 GEILHYCGGLY
+395 GEIDHYCGGLY
-406 LDNTTKPTKVL
+406 LANTKPTKVV

-424 WGQKIEFLSKD
+424 WGDPIEFWT
-435 EATAANKP
+435 ATDTGKT

-448 GAEDIAGTEW
+448 GAEDIADTEW

-533 YMKALITVEPWVPVS
+533 YMKALITVEPWVV
-548 VEGGI
+548 VNVDGGI